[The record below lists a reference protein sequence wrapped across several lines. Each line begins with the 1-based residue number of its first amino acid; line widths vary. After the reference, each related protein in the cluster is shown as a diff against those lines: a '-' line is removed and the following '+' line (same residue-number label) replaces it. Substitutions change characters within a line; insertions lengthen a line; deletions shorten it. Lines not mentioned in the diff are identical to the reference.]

1 MVTKISYQVSERRAC
16 TTLALARSTIRYE
29 SVADPQTALRMRL
42 RDLAM
47 ARIGYGYRRLHIL
60 IEREGWS
67 VNHKRVYRLYREE
80 GLAMRKRPP
89 RRRKAC
95 LKREL
100 RPLAAEKNECWSM
113 DFMSDEL
120 FDGRRIRLLTIVDNH
135 TRESLAI
142 HVGQRIRG
150 SEVVQVL
157 ERIVKEHGR
166 PQTVRV
172 DNGPEFISK
181 DVDLWAYWNHV
192 TLDFSRPGKPTDN
205 AYIESFN
212 GRFRQECLN
221 EHWFMS
227 FEDAREKVEAWRR
240 DYNEERPHSSLGNAT
255 PEEFAAQ
262 VDRQLVAPNPDF
274 ETIKNELAYS
284 KSC

>member
-1 MVTKISYQVSERRAC
+1 MKTSYQVTERRAC
-16 TTLALARSTIRYE
+16 SALDLARSTVRYE
-29 SVADPQTALRMRL
+29 SVADPQTALRLRL
-42 RDLAM
+42 RDLAFS
-47 ARIGYGYRRLHIL
+47 RIGYGYRRLHIL
-60 IEREGWS
+60 IEREGWV

-100 RPLAAEKNECWSM
+100 RPLAVEKNECWSM

-150 SEVVQVL
+150 CDVVEVL
-157 ERIVKEHGR
+157 EWIAKDHGK
-166 PQTVRV
+166 PQTIRV

-221 EHWFMS
+221 EHWFLS
-227 FEDAREKVEAWRR
+227 LDDAREKVESWRR
-240 DYNEERPHSSLGNAT
+240 DYNENRPHSSLDNAT
-255 PEEFAAQ
+255 PEEFAARAESNKARLARDLEMVQ
-262 VDRQLVAPNPDF
+262 DG
-274 ETIKNELAYS
+274 LAYS

>member
-1 MVTKISYQVSERRAC
+1 
-16 TTLALARSTIRYE
+16 
-29 SVADPQTALRMRL
+29 MRL
-42 RDLAM
+42 RELAM

-60 IEREGWS
+60 IAREGWS
-67 VNHKRVYRLYREE
+67 VNHKRVYRLYKEE

-89 RRRKAC
+89 RRRKSC

-100 RPLAAEKNECWSM
+100 RPAAARKNECWSM

-120 FDGRRIRLLTIVDNH
+120 FDGRRIRLLTIVDIH

-142 HVGQRIRG
+142 YVGQRIRG

-157 ERIVKEHGR
+157 ERVTEERGR
-166 PQTVRV
+166 PQTIQV

-192 TLDFSRPGKPTDN
+192 KLDFSRPGKPTDN

-221 EHWFMS
+221 EHWFMDL
-227 FEDAREKVEAWRR
+227 EDARDKVESWRR
-240 DYNEERPHSSLGNAT
+240 DYNGERPHSSLGNAT
-255 PEEFAAQ
+255 PEEFAA
-262 VDRQLVAPNPDF
+262 
-274 ETIKNELAYS
+274 KNEPQKEAKNRVLEVVPNGLAY
-284 KSC
+284 

>member
-1 MVTKISYQVSERRAC
+1 MTKISYQVSERRAC
-16 TTLALARSTIRYE
+16 SALVLARSTIRYE

-100 RPLAAEKNECWSM
+100 RLLAAEKNECWSM

-120 FDGRRIRLLTIVDNH
+120 FDGRRVRLLTLVDNH

-142 HVGQRIRG
+142 HVAQRIRG
-150 SEVVQVL
+150 SDVVQVL
-157 ERIVKEHGR
+157 ERIVKAQGR
-166 PQTVRV
+166 PRTIQV

-192 TLDFSRPGKPTDN
+192 KLDFSRPGKPTDN

-212 GRFRQECLN
+212 GRLRQECLN
-221 EHWFMS
+221 EHWFLS
-227 FEDAREKVEAWRR
+227 LDDAREKVESWRR

-255 PEEFAAQ
+255 PLEFAAQ
-262 VDRQLVAPNPDF
+262 AEVQKAALNRGLEADTNG
-274 ETIKNELAYS
+274 LAY
-284 KSC
+284 

>member
-1 MVTKISYQVSERRAC
+1 M
-16 TTLALARSTIRYE
+16 
-29 SVADPQTALRMRL
+29 
-42 RDLAM
+42 
-47 ARIGYGYRRLHIL
+47 
-60 IEREGWS
+60 
-67 VNHKRVYRLYREE
+67 
-80 GLAMRKRPP
+80 
-89 RRRKAC
+89 
-95 LKREL
+95 KREL
-100 RPLAAEKNECWSM
+100 RPLAVEKNECWSM

-150 SEVVQVL
+150 CEVVEVL
-157 ERIVKEHGR
+157 ERVMKEHGR
-166 PQTVRV
+166 PGTIRV

-221 EHWFMS
+221 EHWFLS
-227 FEDAREKVEAWRR
+227 LDDTRDKVEAWRKH
-240 DYNEERPHSSLGNAT
+240 YNQERPHSALGNVT
-255 PEEFAAQ
+255 PEEYAAQ
-262 VDRQLVAPNPDF
+262 VEPPKVQLEPDLDAVQ
-274 ETIKNELAYS
+274 NGLAYP